1 MRKGIKFLF
10 IICLISFLG
19 CSNSEFDRYGRH
31 KITGREYNEQGFN
44 VNGYNVR
51 GFDINGIHKETG
63 TIYDRNGFDTN
74 GFNKNGIDKDG
85 YNREGYD
92 KKGYNR
98 KGYNK
103 IDLDKGYSEDFL
115 SFHYAAWFEYDD
127 DFPYYD
133 MVEGLT
139 YSNNYRGLSYD
150 KIKETSLG
158 GLMFVEIP
166 PIECQIKNNYDVRK
180 YRRDIVSKEVDS
192 ILLDDNFNKFSKPKD
207 ILNRDLKIKN
217 KLDLM
222 WKSKKEYEN
231 DFDLIRRNLD
241 TLEKYKKIFDT
252 VIVFKIKPNEFEIQY
267 DTNEEKLII
276 KPEEL
281 IDLTVTKSSEYIGS
295 NIFGASTEVI
305 SRNTEGNLGK
315 LKSLKKIE
323 IDIPKKDF
331 IEYNYSLRNFII
343 EYLVITNKIEKVYRG
358 KDATIDS
365 PYSYSYRGMEVTYEI
380 VGIKLKF
387 NNKIV
392 YKANLTNE

>member
-1 MRKGIKFLF
+1 MKKSSYF
-10 IICLISFLG
+10 IMLIIFSFILG
-19 CSNSEFDRYGRH
+19 CSNSEFDR
-31 KITGREYNEQGFN
+31 
-44 VNGYNVR
+44 NGYHKVTKTRYNQE
-51 GFDINGIHKETG
+51 GYDI
-63 TIYDRNGFDTN
+63 N
-74 GFNKNGIDKDG
+74 GFNKRGFNKDNIHNVTGTMYDEKGFDNRGFNKEGIDEEG

-92 KKGYNR
+92 KYGYNR

-103 IDLDKGYSEDFL
+103 IDLDNGYSEDFL
-115 SFHYAAWFEYDD
+115 SFHYAAWFEYTYP
-127 DFPYYD
+127 FPYYNH
-133 MVEGLT
+133 VAGLT
-139 YSNNYRGLSYD
+139 YSNNYRGLSYN
-150 KIKETSLG
+150 KIEETSLG
-158 GLMFVEIP
+158 GLRFIEIP
-166 PIECQIKNNYDVRK
+166 PIECQIKNYHDVEK
-180 YRRDIVSKEVDS
+180 YRRDIVSKEVDR
-192 ILLDDNFNKFSKPKD
+192 ILLDDNFNNFSRPKD
-207 ILNRDLKIKN
+207 ILNRDLKIKK

-252 VIVFKIKPNEFEIQY
+252 VVVFKRKPTEFEIQY

-295 NIFGASTEVI
+295 NIFGVSTEVI

-315 LKSLKKIE
+315 LKSFKKIE

-331 IEYNYSLRNFII
+331 IEHNYTLKNFII
-343 EYLVITNKIEKVYRG
+343 EYLVITNKIEKVYGG

-365 PYSYSYRGMEVTYEI
+365 PYSYSYRGIEVTYEV

-387 NNKIV
+387 NNKVV
-392 YKANLTNE
+392 YKANLSNE